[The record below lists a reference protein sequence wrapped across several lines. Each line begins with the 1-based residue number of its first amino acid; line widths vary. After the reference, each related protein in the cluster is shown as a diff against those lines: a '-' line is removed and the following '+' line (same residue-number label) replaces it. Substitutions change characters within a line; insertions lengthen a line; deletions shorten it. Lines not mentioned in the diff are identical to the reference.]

1 MIIKT
6 RGIIIRTKKYSES
19 SIIADIYTEAKGLRS
34 YIVSGVRAK
43 KSKFPPGLLQVMSLV
58 DMVAYHRDDKQS
70 MSRIKEIRAAHVFQR
85 LPFEIARRSV
95 GIFMAEITQRTIRE
109 SEENA
114 DLFQFLFDSFLF
126 LDETTQSVA
135 NVHLWFMI
143 NLSAHLGFMPGGELD
158 EYNDFFDL
166 KEGQFVPFGF
176 DHTYFLDEELSLI
189 LHNLI
194 QVPVEKVHE
203 VDMSRIQRKL
213 LVGHLLDFYALH
225 IENLPKIHSHAILE
239 EVLGGS

>member
-1 MIIKT
+1 MLIKT

-19 SIIADIYTEAKGLRS
+19 SIIADIFTEAKGLRS

-58 DMVAYHRDDKQS
+58 DMVAYHRDDKQT
-70 MSRIKEIRAAHVFQR
+70 MTRIKEIRAAHVFQH

-109 SEENA
+109 SEENSE
-114 DLFQFLFDSFLF
+114 LFEFLFDSFLF
-126 LDETTQSVA
+126 LDETKESVA
-135 NVHLWFMI
+135 NIHLWFML
-143 NLSAHLGFMPGGELD
+143 NLSAHLGFMPGGDFD

-189 LHNLI
+189 LYNLL
-194 QVPVEKVHE
+194 QAPVEKVHE
-203 VDMSRIQRKL
+203 VAMTRVQRKL

-239 EVLGGS
+239 EVLGGN